1 MSGFHG
7 ARYCWMNG
15 EVTETKDAL
24 VSAMEPFHYGIFE
37 GIRAYVEGDI
47 LGEGD
52 LNIFRCTDIKIS
64 NLVDFYLMTSHLNVL
79 GH

>member
-15 EVTETKDAL
+15 EVIETKDAL
-24 VSAMEPFHYGIFE
+24 VSAMEPLHYGIFE

-52 LNIFRCTDIKIS
+52 LNIFR
-64 NLVDFYLMTSHLNVL
+64 
-79 GH
+79 